1 MPPELNCALSLAV
14 QIRRV
19 NHTRKMPMAL
29 PIVLMSQPFIVTS
42 AVFLAAAGSFAG
54 LAIKD
59 RRPRESL
66 DTPLIPTIPLML
78 LSGIVAMMALAVMF
92 GLLR

>member
-1 MPPELNCALSLAV
+1 
-14 QIRRV
+14 
-19 NHTRKMPMAL
+19 MAL
-29 PIVLMSQPFIVTS
+29 PIVLISQPFIVTS
-42 AVFLAAAGSFAG
+42 AVFLTAAASFAG

-78 LSGIVAMMALAVMF
+78 LSGIVAMMALAVMM

>member
-14 QIRRV
+14 AIGRV
-19 NHTRKMPMAL
+19 NHSRKMPMAL

-42 AVFLAAAGSFAG
+42 AVFLTAVASFAG

-78 LSGIVAMMALAVMF
+78 LSGIVAMMAFAIMM

>member
-14 QIRRV
+14 AIGRV
-19 NHTRKMPMAL
+19 NHSRKMSMAL

-42 AVFLAAAGSFAG
+42 AVFLTAAASFAG

-78 LSGIVAMMALAVMF
+78 LSGIVAMMALAVMI
-92 GLLR
+92 GLLK

>member
-14 QIRRV
+14 HIRRV
-19 NHTRKMPMAL
+19 NHTRKMPMAM
-29 PIVLMSQPFIVTS
+29 PIVLLSQPFIVTS

-66 DTPLIPTIPLML
+66 DTPMIPTIPLML

>member
-1 MPPELNCALSLAV
+1 
-14 QIRRV
+14 
-19 NHTRKMPMAL
+19 MAL

-42 AVFLAAAGSFAG
+42 AVFLTAAASFAG

-78 LSGIVAMMALAVMF
+78 LSGIVAMMALAVMM

>member
-1 MPPELNCALSLAV
+1 MPPELNCVLSLAV
-14 QIRRV
+14 AIGRV
-19 NHTRKMPMAL
+19 NHSRKMPMAL

-42 AVFLAAAGSFAG
+42 AVFLTAAASFAG

-78 LSGIVAMMALAVMF
+78 LSGIVAMMALTVMV

>member
-1 MPPELNCALSLAV
+1 
-14 QIRRV
+14 
-19 NHTRKMPMAL
+19 MAL
-29 PIVLMSQPFIVTS
+29 PIVLISQPFIVTS
-42 AVFLAAAGSFAG
+42 AVFLTAAASFAG

-78 LSGIVAMMALAVMF
+78 LSGIVAMMALAVMV

>member
-1 MPPELNCALSLAV
+1 MPPELNCALSLAASFMP
-14 QIRRV
+14 V

-42 AVFLAAAGSFAG
+42 AVFLTAAASFAG

-78 LSGIVAMMALAVMF
+78 LSGIVAMMALAVMM

>member
-1 MPPELNCALSLAV
+1 MG
-14 QIRRV
+14 
-19 NHTRKMPMAL
+19 L
-29 PIVLMSQPFIVTS
+29 PIVVISQPFIVTS
-42 AVFLAAAGSFAG
+42 AVFLAALGSFAS

-66 DTPLIPTIPLML
+66 DTPMLPTIPLML
-78 LSGIVAMMALAVMF
+78 LSGIVAMMALAVLF

>member
-1 MPPELNCALSLAV
+1 
-14 QIRRV
+14 
-19 NHTRKMPMAL
+19 MAL
-29 PIVLMSQPFIVTS
+29 PIILTSQPFIVTS

-66 DTPLIPTIPLML
+66 DTPLMPTIPLML
-78 LSGIVAMMALAVMF
+78 VSGSVAMVALAVLL